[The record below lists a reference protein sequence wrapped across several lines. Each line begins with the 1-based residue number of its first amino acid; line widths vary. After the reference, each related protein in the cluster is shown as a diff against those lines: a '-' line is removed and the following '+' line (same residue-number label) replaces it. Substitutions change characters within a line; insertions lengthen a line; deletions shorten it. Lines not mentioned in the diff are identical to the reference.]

1 MPKIKLI
8 AIDIGG
14 TLIDDNNNI
23 PLENIKILKKV
34 KKQGLKIALVTARML
49 SSTKYISNVIECDYG
64 VYGNGSNIID
74 INNNELLYLE
84 KLSNRNLERLINFG
98 KKEGLYIHLN
108 QVFQE
113 VSDEEKYFALKHLLL
128 NKQYPSNLRS
138 NIKIVPSLKDYINS
152 TDNIVKLVYVSKD
165 NLDSIKEKIS
175 KEFPDVFITE
185 YNTNLNETAI
195 NEIINYIEIG
205 AKAST
210 KAEGVKK
217 LANILNLSQEE
228 ILVIGDGNNDIE
240 MFKSFKNSGC
250 LKNGTSEAKANA
262 NYVSKKTNNE
272 GGLSEI
278 IEYYLNKEVE

>member
-1 MPKIKLI
+1 MSKIKLI

-23 PLENIKILKKV
+23 PPENIEILKKM
-34 KKQGLKIALVTARML
+34 KKQGIKIALVTARML

-74 INNNELLYLE
+74 LNNNKVLYLE
-84 KLSNRNLERLINFG
+84 KLSNRNLESLVNFG
-98 KKEGLYIHLN
+98 KKQNLYIHLN

-113 VSDEEKYFALKHLLL
+113 VSDQKKYFALKHILL
-128 NKQYPSNLRS
+128 NKKYPSNLQS
-138 NIKIVPSLKDYINS
+138 NVEVVSSLKDYINN
-152 TDNIVKLVYVSKD
+152 TDNIVKLVFVSKN
-165 NLDSIKEKIS
+165 NLDAIKEKIS
-175 KEFPDVFITE
+175 KEFPDIFITE
-185 YNTNLNETAI
+185 YNTNQKETAI

-205 AKAST
+205 AKATT

-217 LANILNLSQEE
+217 LANILNLNQEE

-240 MFKSFKNSGC
+240 MFKAFKNSGC
-250 LKNGTSEAKANA
+250 LKNGTSEAKVNA
-262 NYVSKKTNNE
+262 NYVSEKSNNE

-278 IEYYLNKEVE
+278 IEYYINKEEE